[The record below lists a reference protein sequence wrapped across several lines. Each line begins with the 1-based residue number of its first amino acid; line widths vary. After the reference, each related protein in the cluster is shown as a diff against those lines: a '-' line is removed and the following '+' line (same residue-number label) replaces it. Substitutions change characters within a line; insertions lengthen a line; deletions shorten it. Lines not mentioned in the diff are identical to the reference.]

1 MRRSWRGWATWT
13 TQTLHVGW
21 QSEISRCSILVTAY
35 VSVLTPVH
43 LAIDQSETDY
53 STGGQKGGVQKET

>member
-1 MRRSWRGWATWT
+1 MRRTWRGWATWT
-13 TQTLHVGW
+13 TQSPHVGR
-21 QSEISRCSILVTAY
+21 QSEIARCSILVTTC

-53 STGGQKGGVQKET
+53 GAGGQKGGVQKEA